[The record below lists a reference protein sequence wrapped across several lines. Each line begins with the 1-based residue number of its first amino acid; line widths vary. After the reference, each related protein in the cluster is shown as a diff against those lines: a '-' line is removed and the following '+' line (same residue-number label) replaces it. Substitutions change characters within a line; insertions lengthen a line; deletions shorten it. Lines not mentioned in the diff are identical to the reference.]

1 MSGPEPAAPDNRGRI
16 LFFVLLIGIG
26 CILLWY
32 AAGTQSMGIEER
44 FSSALGIAHE
54 DDEHGHEEGGGF
66 ALEGSM
72 LLYAIVLVLF
82 AGVCWIVYR
91 KYGM

>member
-1 MSGPEPAAPDNRGRI
+1 MSDPAPAAPDNRGRV

-32 AAGTQSMGIEER
+32 AAGTEPMGIEER

-54 DDEHGHEEGGGF
+54 DGEHGHEEGGGF
-66 ALEGSM
+66 ALEGSP
-72 LLYAIVLVLF
+72 LLYALVLVLL
-82 AGVCWIVYR
+82 AVVCWLVYR
-91 KYGM
+91 KFGA